1 MSKLIIQKSFLVLG
15 IVSLLLIGC
24 ASSSDS
30 TKAANT
36 NAPATIS
43 STPEVKSM
51 PVAIV
56 EDGWGVNP
64 RESSNVKDV
73 NGITDVSWY
82 TKKYSGKAASR
93 SIELKSPSYMESSCK
108 QTVKKENGKS
118 LIESAFLS
126 LGSEIKPET
135 IVSLVSKISKDDLQK
150 IEVSNCKPTS
160 AEKTFSECE
169 CSLSYKAEGGKK
181 ALMEKIIPL
190 NK

>member
-64 RESSNVKDV
+64 RDV
-73 NGITDVSWY
+73 NALDLAVINHDATSSFYCITY
-82 TKKYSGKAASR
+82 
-93 SIELKSPSYMESSCK
+93 
-108 QTVKKENGKS
+108 
-118 LIESAFLS
+118 
-126 LGSEIKPET
+126 
-135 IVSLVSKISKDDLQK
+135 
-150 IEVSNCKPTS
+150 
-160 AEKTFSECE
+160 
-169 CSLSYKAEGGKK
+169 
-181 ALMEKIIPL
+181 
-190 NK
+190 

>member
-73 NGITDVSWY
+73 NVVININFV
-82 TKKYSGKAASR
+82 
-93 SIELKSPSYMESSCK
+93 
-108 QTVKKENGKS
+108 
-118 LIESAFLS
+118 
-126 LGSEIKPET
+126 IKFDNFKLPP
-135 IVSLVSKISKDDLQK
+135 IFYL
-150 IEVSNCKPTS
+150 
-160 AEKTFSECE
+160 
-169 CSLSYKAEGGKK
+169 
-181 ALMEKIIPL
+181 
-190 NK
+190 